1 MEFSRIPH
9 FETSL
14 AKLPNELQKQAKIT
28 AMKSELSP
36 PLPIKYLIFSHYS
49 KFQTGNI
56 IGNITGNVLPNQLPT
71 APHLL
76 CLS

>member
-28 AMKSELSP
+28 AMDLQLNPANPGHQFHK
-36 PLPIKYLIFSHYS
+36 IDR
-49 KFQTGNI
+49 
-56 IGNITGNVLPNQLPT
+56 VRDPN
-71 APHLL
+71 L
-76 CLS
+76 CPVRVSCDLRIVI